1 MDKLCSLVQDLLT
14 KIKSKE
20 AAGKLEAKLERFA
33 QRWDKLVLSLQ
44 LTSTKVV
51 MLMWFHLLCLI
62 FSAILFHLFPF
73 LSEFDMASCMAVPSL
88 RINKALSLYLT
99 LSFICTQESDF
110 YSFTHACLTT
120 FVPLSF
126 QLLSPHPSRSSRVQP
141 WQLSPRWPRTRKRWW
156 SILRRAC
163 LPLHLRRSDRLSL
176 IQNCGKG
183 ELMYLG
189 FVTGH

>member
-51 MLMWFHLLCLI
+51 MLMRFHLLCLI

-126 QLLSPHPSRSSRVQP
+126 QLLSPHPSRSSHVQP
-141 WQLSPRWPRTRKRWW
+141 WQLSPR
-156 SILRRAC
+156 
-163 LPLHLRRSDRLSL
+163 
-176 IQNCGKG
+176 
-183 ELMYLG
+183 
-189 FVTGH
+189 